1 MNKFSI
7 FLIAFVAFST
17 SDPSLFAQCE
27 GAHSA
32 LEDDAWLSCQGTENP
47 NTERTQE
54 HWILYDFGDY
64 YFLNESHFWNYN
76 FIGSTDNGIATATI
90 DLSVNGTD
98 WMWWG
103 DFNLEEAPGSDSY
116 YGETGP
122 DFDGIVA
129 RYLLISVVTNHGGNC
144 YGFSELQLQ
153 VDPGVIGINDPELQ
167 ALGFSIHPN
176 PAKDFTTVQL
186 NGDLD
191 SEIRLLSP
199 SGELIS
205 TRRTNSEST
214 DIDLQGLSSGVYM
227 IEVIRS
233 DGVRTTQRL
242 TVVH

>member
-1 MNKFSI
+1 MKKLSI
-7 FLIAFVAFST
+7 LLIAFAAFST
-17 SDPSLFAQCE
+17 FETLLFAQCE

-32 LEDDAWLSCQGTENP
+32 FEDDAWLSCQGSENP

-76 FIGSTDNGIATATI
+76 FMGSTNNGIASATI
-90 DLSVNGTD
+90 DLSINGTD

-103 DFNLEEAPGSDSY
+103 DFNLQEAPGSDSY
-116 YGETGP
+116 YGESGP

-129 RYLLISVVTNHGGNC
+129 RYLLISVVANHGGNC

-153 VDPGVIGINDPELQ
+153 VDPGVIGINDPEMQ
-167 ALGFSIHPN
+167 AFGFSIHPN

-186 NGDLD
+186 NRDLD
-191 SEIRLLSP
+191 SEIRLLSS

-205 TRRTNSEST
+205 TIRSHAEST
-214 DIDLQGLSSGVYM
+214 ELDLQGLSAGVYM
-227 IEVIRS
+227 IEVVDS
-233 DGVRTTQRL
+233 YGVRTTQRL